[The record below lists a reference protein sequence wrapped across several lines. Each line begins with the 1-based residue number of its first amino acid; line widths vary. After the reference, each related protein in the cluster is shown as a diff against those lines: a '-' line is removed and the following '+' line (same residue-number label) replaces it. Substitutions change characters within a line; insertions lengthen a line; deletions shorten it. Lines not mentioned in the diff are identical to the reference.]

1 MRTLALGLAALLA
14 ALAVSCGDD
23 DDGGGGAQDGDGGP
37 TNVVVG
43 VIPIA
48 DVAPAWLGASKGFF
62 RQEGINVRFHLIA
75 GGAEVIPQIVRG
87 DVHFAFGNAVSL
99 AFAQQRGIDLRYVTE
114 GVQGGSSEQNSTN
127 GLVVHKDSDVRTVE
141 DLAGRTFAVNLLNS
155 LGEVTIRTALDK
167 EGVDTSQ
174 LEFVEVPFPDM
185 LPALERGEFDV
196 AWLPEPFVSQAVAE
210 GHRKVLDPMV
220 ATHPRLTLSGYF
232 GSSEFIDENGDLVER
247 FQRAMNRSLDYAAAH
262 EDEARQAIAE
272 NTEIPPPV
280 VEQMPLP
287 HWTSDLNEESIRFL
301 IEQAQGYDYFDEEID
316 VDALLPPQ
324 AE

>member
-23 DDGGGGAQDGDGGP
+23 DGGAAQDGDGGP
-37 TNVVVG
+37 ANVVVG

-62 RQEGINVRFHLIA
+62 KEEGIEVSFHPIA

-87 DVHFAFGNAVSL
+87 DVHFAFGNPVSL
-99 AFAQQRGIDLRYVTE
+99 AFAQQRGIELRYVTE
-114 GVQGGSSEQNSTN
+114 GVQGGSNEENSTN
-127 GLVVHKDSDVRTVE
+127 GLVVHKDSGIRSVE
-141 DLAGRTFAVNLLNS
+141 DLAGKTFAVNLLNS

-167 EGVDTSQ
+167 EGVDTSR

-185 LPALERGEFDV
+185 LPALERREFDV

-210 GHRKVLDPMV
+210 GHRKLLDPMV
-220 ATHPRLTLSGYF
+220 ATYPRLTLSGYF
-232 GSSEFIDENGDLVER
+232 GSSAFIDENGDLVDR
-247 FQRAMNRSLDYAAAH
+247 FQRAMNRSLDYAATH
-262 EDEARQAIAE
+262 EDDARRAIAE

-280 VEQMPLP
+280 VEKMPLP
-287 HWTSDLNEESIRFL
+287 HWTSDLNEESIRSL
-301 IEQAQGYDYFDEEID
+301 IQQAERYDYFDEEID
-316 VDALLPPQ
+316 VDALLPPE

>member
-23 DDGGGGAQDGDGGP
+23 DGGAAQDGDGGP
-37 TNVVVG
+37 ANVVVG

-62 RQEGINVRFHLIA
+62 SQEGIKVSFQPIA

-87 DVHFAFGNAVSL
+87 DVQFAFGNPVSL
-99 AFAQQRGIDLRYVTE
+99 GFAQQRGIELRYVTE
-114 GVQGGSSEQNSTN
+114 GVQGGSNEQDSTN
-127 GLVVHKDSDVRTVE
+127 GLIVHEDSDIRSVE
-141 DLAGRTFAVNLLNS
+141 DLAGKTFAVNQLNS

-174 LEFVEVPFPDM
+174 QKFVEVPFPDM
-185 LPALERGEFDV
+185 LPALERREFDV

-210 GHRKVLDPMV
+210 GHRKLLDPMV
-220 ATHPRLTLSGYF
+220 ATYPRLTLSGYF

-280 VEQMPLP
+280 VDKMPLP
-287 HWTSDLNEESIRFL
+287 YWTSDLNEESIRYL
-301 IEQAQGYDYFDEEID
+301 IQQADGYDYFDEEID

-324 AE
+324 TE